1 MFEKGKT
8 YLLSYFIKKHWF
20 LK

>member
-8 YLLSYFIKKHWF
+8 YLLSYVIKKHWYF
-20 LK
+20 K